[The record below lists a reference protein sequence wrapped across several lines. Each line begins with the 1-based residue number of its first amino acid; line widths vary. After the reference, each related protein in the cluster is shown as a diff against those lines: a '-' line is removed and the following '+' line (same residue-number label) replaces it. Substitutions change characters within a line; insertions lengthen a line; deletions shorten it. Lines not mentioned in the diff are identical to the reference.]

1 MALFLLLLC
10 GFCWMVVYIKLIHLG
25 FKEKSYG
32 IPFIALAL
40 NLNWQGIY
48 SYLNL
53 KNNLLTM
60 ETYIILVWF
69 VLDILVL
76 STYLIYGKKYFP
88 KHTNKE
94 YFWPWSILIF
104 IMSFAIQYSFV
115 IEFADS
121 AKVYSAFIQNLI
133 MSILFIIMLANRP
146 DIKGQSLII
155 AINKWIGTLASTIL
169 FGVILD
175 NKLVLILG
183 IFCCIFD
190 IIYIYFLNHVKR
202 LRFNLTKYSTHKIS
216 SNS

>member
-1 MALFLLLLC
+1 MVLFLLLLC
-10 GFCWMVVYIKLIHLG
+10 GLCWTIVHIKLIHLG
-25 FKEKSYG
+25 FKEKTCG
-32 IPFIALAL
+32 MPFIALAL
-40 NLNWQGIY
+40 NFTWNGTY

-53 KNNLLTM
+53 KNNPLDM
-60 ETYIILVWF
+60 ESYMILIWF
-69 VLDILVL
+69 ALDILVVL
-76 STYLIYGKKYFP
+76 THLIYGKRYFP

-94 YFWPWSILIF
+94 YFYPWTILIF

-146 DIKGQSLII
+146 DIKGQSLTI
-155 AINKWIGTLASTIL
+155 AINKWIGTLAPTIL
-169 FGVILD
+169 FGVILG

-202 LRFNLTKYSTHKIS
+202 LRFNLTKYSTNKIS